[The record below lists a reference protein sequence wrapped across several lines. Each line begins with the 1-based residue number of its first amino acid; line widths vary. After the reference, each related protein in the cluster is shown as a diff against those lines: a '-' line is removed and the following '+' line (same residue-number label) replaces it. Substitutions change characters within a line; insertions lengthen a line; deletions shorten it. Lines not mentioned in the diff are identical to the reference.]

1 VDSEKHDEKG
11 GAAAPRL
18 KSGLTPQPNAA
29 IIPPLFLAEVQEQQS
44 ARRVIVIQSLVI
56 LVAAGIACGWG
67 SSPQSAIAVLGG
79 GGVSVLNSLLL
90 AWRMSR
96 AARHPTQEAH
106 QQLRLMYFYAAE
118 RFLAVVVLLG
128 LLLATLKDSPLM
140 VISGFVLGQAVLLA
154 ARLLL
159 RIKTESGSKN
169 VQ

>member
-1 VDSEKHDEKG
+1 
-11 GAAAPRL
+11 
-18 KSGLTPQPNAA
+18 
-29 IIPPLFLAEVQEQQS
+29 
-44 ARRVIVIQSLVI
+44 
-56 LVAAGIACGWG
+56 
-67 SSPQSAIAVLGG
+67 
-79 GGVSVLNSLLL
+79 
-90 AWRMSR
+90 
-96 AARHPTQEAH
+96 
-106 QQLRLMYFYAAE
+106 MYFYAAE

>member
-1 VDSEKHDEKG
+1 MDSEKRAEEG
-11 GAAAPRL
+11 GTGGPGEQL
-18 KSGLTPQPNAA
+18 GLTPQPNAA

-44 ARRVIVIQSLVI
+44 ARRVIGLQILVI
-56 LVAAGIACGWG
+56 LVATGAASGWG

-79 GGVSVLNSLLL
+79 GGVSVLNSSLL

-96 AARHPTQEAH
+96 AARHPAQEAH